1 MGRRKENPSM
11 ELVEAASDGDG
22 DRVRE
27 LLAKGAVAEF
37 AMPAKYSKRPELAGL
52 SALMAAAAEGRVD
65 CVQEL
70 APLGGLERSW
80 AGRTALML
88 AVQSREPNSG
98 RCVEVLLA
106 AGANARA
113 RLPNGLTCL
122 LAAVSD
128 RSEEGLAKTLAL
140 APASDLGAA
149 KEWPTGSQ
157 GKEWQHA
164 GSMETA
170 LMIAARDRNLARVE
184 ALAAASSPAS
194 KSASLAI
201 AAQLESVPIVDM
213 LLTAGAVD
221 NVGAQ
226 GKTALMWAAKRGS
239 AKIIEMLAGS
249 GRSEIAAQDGQGQ
262 SALAMAAEGGFPMA
276 TKALLAAGA
285 PPEARDEKGS
295 TALMLAAKGG
305 RPQCVDLLIPHGVG
319 ALDKQGRN
327 ALFYAVEG
335 RSMELVDILLRWIDP
350 RIKGADGRSAEA
362 CARQSAPPMHD
373 MADRIQARAL
383 ALEEADELGGLL
395 GPGSPGF
402 SGAARI

>member
-1 MGRRKENPSM
+1 MGRKKENSSM
-11 ELVEAASDGDG
+11 EMVEAASDGDG

-27 LLAKGAVAEF
+27 LLAKGAMAEF
-37 AMPAKYSKRPELAGL
+37 AMPEKYSKRPELAGL
-52 SALMAAAAEGRVD
+52 SALMAAAAGGRAD

-70 APLGGLERSW
+70 ASLGGLERSRS
-80 AGRTALML
+80 GRTALML
-88 AVQSREPNSG
+88 AVQSRAPNSG
-98 RCVEVLLA
+98 RCVEFLLA

-113 RLPNGLTCL
+113 LLPDGLTCL
-122 LAAVSD
+122 LAAVGN
-128 RSEEGLAKTLAL
+128 RSEEGLVKTLAL
-140 APASDLGAA
+140 APVSDLDAV
-149 KEWPTGSQ
+149 KEWP
-157 GKEWQHA
+157 HA
-164 GSMETA
+164 DSGGTA
-170 LMIAARDRNLARVE
+170 LMIAVRDRNLARVE

-201 AAQLESVPIVDM
+201 AAQLESVPILD
-213 LLTAGAVD
+213 LLLKAGAVD
-221 NVGAQ
+221 NVGAR

-285 PPEARDEKGS
+285 PPEAQDENGS

-305 RPQCVDLLIPHGVG
+305 HPQCVDLLIPHGVG
-319 ALDKQGRN
+319 AMDKQGRN

-373 MADRIQARAL
+373 MAGRIQARAL

-395 GPGSPGF
+395 GPGSPGC